1 MASSLLAGM
10 LRAAAAPQGGLAA
23 QLRAAS
29 EAAEAHAPAKAPSR
43 KRRARATPS
52 TRLRAR
58 TGQAPAGGSQPP
70 MTLRRF
76 IALPPWA
83 RPLLVVA
90 DGMGVDSTGM
100 LEGLH
105 RLGVR
110 PDVILH
116 AETGD
121 EWPETIAFR
130 EERQRWLRSIG
141 FPEFVMVRS
150 NPSVSKVTGMP
161 YSTLGE
167 KCLAY
172 ESLPGQAFGKKS
184 CSSEWKI
191 RPQEAWLAKDP
202 RAQALWARG
211 GKVVKAIGY
220 DYGYR
225 DSRRAHQLRNDD
237 HYEYVYPLREWQWD
251 RARIKAELRA
261 AGIPIPPKSACYFC
275 PASKPWEI
283 ARLVRDHPVL
293 ADRIIAIE
301 DAAQAGLRGIEGL
314 WGRTVK
320 GFRGAIP
327 KPGAMAEF
335 IRAVRR
341 DPAML
346 DRYLAMEPPEEQYT
360 GPVGGPPQFV
370 DASGPVPAKRR
381 LPLLED
387 TSPASSKGSAAAHV
401 FQVSQLR
408 GEDWIPVGSVEA
420 TRKTAAIAARRRWTG
435 ILKLEPGIIPQ
446 RV

>member
-1 MASSLLAGM
+1 MSAAKPNFAELAVHLGGPSFAG
-10 LRAAAAPQGGLAA
+10 LVEQLAAAAP
-23 QLRAAS
+23 
-29 EAAEAHAPAKAPSR
+29 
-43 KRRARATPS
+43 
-52 TRLRAR
+52 
-58 TGQAPAGGSQPP
+58 PP

-76 IALPPWA
+76 VAIPRRL

-90 DGMGVDSTGM
+90 DGMGVDSSGM
-100 LEGLH
+100 LEGLR

-110 PDVILH
+110 PDIILH

-141 FPEFVMVRS
+141 FPPFIMVQR
-150 NPSVSKVTGMP
+150 NPGVSEVTGMP
-161 YSTLGE
+161 FSTLGE

-172 ESLPGQAFGKKS
+172 KSLPGQAFGKKS

-220 DYGYR
+220 DAGYR
-225 DSRRAHQLRNDD
+225 DSRRAHHLTNDE
-237 HYEYVYPLREWQWD
+237 HYEYVYPLREWGWD
-251 RARIKAELRA
+251 RPRIIAELRA
-261 AGIPIPPKSACYFC
+261 VGAPIPPKSACYFC

-283 ARLVRDHPVL
+283 ARLVRDHPAL
-293 ADRIIAIE
+293 ADRIVAIE
-301 DAAQAGLRGIEGL
+301 DTAQPNLKGIEGL

-335 IRAVRR
+335 IRALRR

-346 DRYLAMEPPEEQYT
+346 KRYLAMEPPEEQYT
-360 GPVGGPPQFV
+360 GPVGRVPEFLDERKP
-370 DASGPVPAKRR
+370 ASSKRR

-387 TSPASSKGSAAAHV
+387 AA
-401 FQVSQLR
+401 
-408 GEDWIPVGSVEA
+408 
-420 TRKTAAIAARRRWTG
+420 
-435 ILKLEPGIIPQ
+435 
-446 RV
+446 

>member
-1 MASSLLAGM
+1 MSAAPPNFADLAAHLAGP
-10 LRAAAAPQGGLAA
+10 AASFAELAA
-23 QLRAAS
+23 QLAAP
-29 EAAEAHAPAKAPSR
+29 PA
-43 KRRARATPS
+43 
-52 TRLRAR
+52 
-58 TGQAPAGGSQPP
+58 PP
-70 MTLRRF
+70 MTLRRLL
-76 IALPPWA
+76 AMPA
-83 RPLLVVA
+83 RRRPLFVVA

-100 LEGLH
+100 LEGLR

-141 FPEFVMVRS
+141 FPEFVMVRR
-150 NPSVSKVTGMP
+150 NPGVSEVTGMAF
-161 YSTLGE
+161 STLGE

-172 ESLPGQAFGKKS
+172 RTLPGQAFGKKS

-191 RPQEAWLAKDP
+191 RPQEAWLAKHP

-225 DSRRAHQLRNDD
+225 DSRRAHQLTNDER
-237 HYEYVYPLREWQWD
+237 YEYVYPLREWGWD
-251 RARIKAELRA
+251 RPRIKAELRA
-261 AGIPIPPKSACYFC
+261 AGIPIPPKSACYHC
-275 PASKPWEI
+275 PASKAWEI
-283 ARLVRDHPVL
+283 ARLVRDYPAL

-301 DAAQAGLRGIEGL
+301 DTAQPNLRGIEGL

-327 KPGAMAEF
+327 KPGAMAQF
-335 IRAVRR
+335 IRALRR

-346 DRYLAMEPPEEQYT
+346 DRYLAMEPPEEEYT
-360 GPVGGPPQFV
+360 GPVGGLPQFL
-370 DASGPVPAKRR
+370 DGRDPVPSKRR
-381 LPLLED
+381 LPLLEE
-387 TSPASSKGSAAAHV
+387 AA
-401 FQVSQLR
+401 
-408 GEDWIPVGSVEA
+408 
-420 TRKTAAIAARRRWTG
+420 
-435 ILKLEPGIIPQ
+435 
-446 RV
+446 